1 MSCRT
6 DKLLLIISDTL
17 SCRTLTL
24 LPISDPTSSRTSADK
39 VSCRTYKLPLIS
51 DTVSCRTYKLLLII
65 SGTVSCRTYKLLL
78 IISNTV
84 SCRTYKL
91 LLIISDAVSCRTY
104 RLHLTSFAV
113 VLLYPVDIDDTMRR
127 KMCRI
132 TCKTFHSSRIFRIAY
147 ATLKFIEM
155 HLLCSDFITW

>member
-65 SGTVSCRTYKLLL
+65 SG
-78 IISNTV
+78 TV